1 MKEVARHEKWENLN
15 KGDLV
20 RIKGETGAT
29 FKVMWVDEFI
39 KRPAEITVIGGSHG
53 RTSWRTFEADRVVK
67 KPKKQQV
74 TR

>member
-1 MKEVARHEKWENLN
+1 MEARHEQYGNLN

-29 FKVMWVDEFI
+29 FKVMWVDEYVE
-39 KRPAEITVIGGSHG
+39 RPAEITVIGGSHG
-53 RTSWRTFEADRVVK
+53 HTSWRTFVIDRVVK